1 MRTGTHPTNP
11 TSRAIAAEHLRCAP
25 VGDAPFLVGRGL
37 ADITGE
43 AAGCGMLGYGK
54 ADQQTEGIHTRQRS
68 RAFVIAQGR
77 DGPRV
82 LLVVNDLP
90 LVFDSVHQE
99 VLRRLRARYGETY
112 TATNTM
118 ITATHTHCAPGGYS
132 HHLLYNSNTKGF
144 RPKTF
149 GAVVDGMVEAVAR
162 AHDDLAPSRLI
173 LSHGELRNAS
183 VNRSRTAF
191 DRNPATD
198 RAHFPGAIDPQ
209 TTLLRIE
216 REGVTVGA
224 INWFATHN
232 TSMTNQNHLISSD
245 NKGYAAYHW
254 ERAVEGLN
262 YLTDLDSP
270 RFVGAFAQTNAGD
283 MSPNLHL
290 RPGSGPTD
298 DEFENTRIIGTRQYD
313 AAAALA
319 TLDGTAVT
327 GPIASRA
334 VMVDLAHVTV
344 DRQFTGD
351 GRTHSTSGPA
361 GGSASFAGA
370 TVDGPA
376 FPGFSEGRNPWW
388 DWPSRIAYR
397 WSRRLKESQAP
408 KGIVLPGGVINR
420 LLPVVAERVPVQ
432 LLRLGPLFLIGIP
445 GEVTITAGLRLRRTV
460 AAIVGAELENV
471 LVAGYSNGYIH
482 YITTP
487 EEYDAQRYEGAST
500 LFGRWELP
508 ALAQT
513 AALLATAM
521 QDGTTPPM
529 GAPTADLSH
538 RYRSRQRRV
547 VPDVP
552 PPGLSFGAV
561 VVAPRAA
568 YVPGQRVKV
577 TFVGAHPG
585 NDLHRGGTFLEV
597 QRGEASGWDTI
608 ADDGDWAT
616 RFLWR
621 RVDRSGSEVTILWDI
636 PEGTVRGRYR
646 IRYGGEAKDASGA
659 LHPVTG
665 TSPEFVVSPSVEPQG
680 RNETDQTVNV

>member
-1 MRTGTHPTNP
+1 
-11 TSRAIAAEHLRCAP
+11 

-68 RAFVIAQGR
+68 RAFVFAEGR
-77 DGPRV
+77 DGPRA
-82 LLVVNDLP
+82 LLVVNELP
-90 LVFDSVHQE
+90 LVFDSVQQE
-99 VLRRLRARYGETY
+99 VLRRLRDRYGETY

-149 GAVVDGMVEAVAR
+149 GALVDGIIDAVDR
-162 AHDDLAPSRLI
+162 AHADLAPSEVF

-183 VNRSRTAF
+183 VNRSRPAF
-191 DRNPATD
+191 DRNPAAE
-198 RAHFPGAIDPQ
+198 RGFFPDAIDPQ
-209 TTLLRIE
+209 TTLLRIA
-216 REGVTVGA
+216 RQGVTVGA

-245 NKGYAAYHW
+245 NKGYAAYFW
-254 ERAVEGLN
+254 EREVEGLD

-270 RFVGAFAQTNAGD
+270 GFVGAFAQTNAGD
-283 MSPNLHL
+283 MSPNLNL
-290 RPGSGPTD
+290 RPGSGPTE
-298 DEFENTRIIGTRQYD
+298 DEFENTRIIGTRQYG
-313 AAAALA
+313 AASALA
-319 TLDGTAVT
+319 TGNGVEVT
-327 GPIASRA
+327 GPVASRA
-334 VMVDLAHVTV
+334 VFVDLAQVTV
-344 DRQFTGD
+344 QPQFTGD
-351 GRTHSTSGPA
+351 GRTHCTSGPA

-397 WSRRLKESQAP
+397 WSGRLRDAQSP
-408 KGIVLPGGVINR
+408 KGIILPGGVINR

-432 LLRLGPLFLIGIP
+432 LLRLGPLYLIGIP

-460 AAIVGAELENV
+460 AAIVGADLENV

-482 YITTP
+482 YVTTP
-487 EEYDAQRYEGAST
+487 EEYEAQHYEGAST

-508 ALAQT
+508 AFMQT
-513 AALLATAM
+513 VALLATALHE
-521 QDGTTPPM
+521 GSVPPL
-529 GAPTADLSH
+529 GPPTADLSH
-538 RYRSRQRRV
+538 RHRRRRGRA
-547 VPDVP
+547 VPDVTP
-552 PPGLSFGAV
+552 TGLAFGDV
-561 VVAPRAA
+561 VVTPRAA
-568 YVPGQRVKV
+568 YTPGQRVKV

-597 QRGEASGWDTI
+597 QRSDGPVWATI

-621 RVDRSGSEVTILWDI
+621 RVGRSGSEVTILWDI
-636 PEGTVRGRYR
+636 PQDTRPGRYR
-646 IRYGGEAKDASGA
+646 IRYNGDSKDAGGA

-665 TSPEFVVSPSVEPQG
+665 ISPEFEVSVSH
-680 RNETDQTVNV
+680 RETTS

>member
-1 MRTGTHPTNP
+1 
-11 TSRAIAAEHLRCAP
+11 
-25 VGDAPFLVGRGL
+25 
-37 ADITGE
+37 
-43 AAGCGMLGYGK
+43 MLGYGN

-68 RAFVIAQGR
+68 RAFVIAEGR

-82 LLVVNDLP
+82 LLVVNELP

-112 TATNTM
+112 TAMNTM
-118 ITATHTHCAPGGYS
+118 ITATHTHCGPGGYS

-162 AHDDLAPSRLI
+162 ADADLAPSWLF

-183 VNRSRTAF
+183 VNRSRSAF
-191 DRNPATD
+191 DRNPDAD
-198 RAHFPGAIDPQ
+198 RAFFPGAIDPQ
-209 TTLLRIE
+209 TTVLRIE

-254 ERAVEGLN
+254 ERAVEGLD
-262 YLTDLDSP
+262 YLTDLSSP

-283 MSPNLHL
+283 MSPNLNL

-319 TLDGTAVT
+319 AGGGTEVT
-327 GPIASRA
+327 GPIDSRT

-344 DRQFTGD
+344 HRQFTGD
-351 GRTHSTSGPA
+351 GRTHSTGGPA

-370 TVDGPA
+370 AVDGPA

-397 WSRRLKESQAP
+397 WSRRLKDAQAP
-408 KGIVLPGGVINR
+408 KGIVLPGGFINKV
-420 LLPVVAERVPVQ
+420 LLVVAERAPVQ
-432 LLRLGPLFLIGIP
+432 LLRLGPLYLIGIP

-471 LVAGYSNGYIH
+471 LVAGYSNGYVH
-482 YITTP
+482 YVTTP

-508 ALAQT
+508 ALVQT
-513 AALLATAM
+513 AARLASAM
-521 QDGTTPPM
+521 HDGSIPPM
-529 GAPTADLSH
+529 GPATADLSH
-538 RYRSRQRRV
+538 RFRARRGRA
-547 VPDVP
+547 VPDAP
-552 PPGLSFGAV
+552 PPGLSFGDV

-568 YVPGQRVKV
+568 YAPGQRVKV

-597 QRGEASGWDTI
+597 QRGEASGWQTV

-616 RFLWR
+616 RFLWT
-621 RVDRSGSEVTILWDI
+621 RVHKSGSEVTILWDI
-636 PEGTVRGRYR
+636 PGSTTAGRYR
-646 IRYGGEAKDASGA
+646 IRYSGEAKEASGA
-659 LHPVTG
+659 LHPVAG
-665 TSPEFVVSPSVEPQG
+665 TSPEFEVSPSG
-680 RNETDQTVNV
+680 RVLSPTVRHIIR